1 MPEPFES
8 DIARAVRALRRGG
21 LVVYPTDTLVGLG
34 ARADDPAA
42 VQRLL
47 EAKARPSSTPISIAL
62 SSHEEVERW
71 TDLSEPRRAWI
82 RRHLPGPYTALLPAS
97 SEALAKFAPSVLGPG
112 GTIGVRIPDHPLARS
127 LAELVGPLTATSANR
142 HGEPP
147 ARSVADA
154 RRVFGGDVSVYLDG
168 APAPSGRPSELVD
181 LTGARPRSVR
191 RG

>member
-1 MPEPFES
+1 MPEPLES
-8 DIARAVRALRRGG
+8 ELARAVKALRRGG
-21 LVVYPTDTLVGLG
+21 LVVYPTDTLLGLA

-42 VQRLL
+42 VQRLI
-47 EAKARPSSTPISIAL
+47 EAKARPGTLPLSVAVSSL
-62 SSHEEVERW
+62 EEVDRW
-71 TDLSEPRRAWI
+71 TDLSDPRRAWI

-97 SEALAKFAPSVLGPG
+97 SEARTTFAPSVLGPG
-112 GTIGVRIPDHPLARS
+112 GTLGIRIPDHPLARS
-127 LAELVGPLTATSANR
+127 LAELVGPMTATSANR

-147 ARSVADA
+147 ARSLAEA
-154 RRVFGGDVSVYLDG
+154 RRTFGGDVAVYLDG